1 MGSTSPVPLDEAPT
15 VERRFTR
22 LFNTH
27 HPRIFRYLDR
37 LSGDPELAADIA
49 QEVFLRLHRRY
60 DLPDRPEAWLI
71 TVALN
76 LFRNERST
84 GSRRRNLLTASRA
97 AGAHSDPPAGPADR
111 LGSSESVERVRRAL
125 DTLDERDRNLLL
137 LRAEGYAYRDI
148 AEGLDLN
155 ESSVGTLL
163 ARARATFRDAW
174 EGTGDAR

>member
-1 MGSTSPVPLDEAPT
+1 MASTSTAPLEEAPPI
-15 VERRFTR
+15 ERQFTR
-22 LFNTH
+22 LFNAH

-49 QEVFLRLHRRY
+49 QEVFLRLHRRH

-84 GSRRRNLLTASRA
+84 GSRRRNLLTVSRA
-97 AGAHSDPPAGPADR
+97 AGVHSDAPASPADR
-111 LGSSESVERVRRAL
+111 LASAQSAERVRRAL
-125 DTLDERDRNLLL
+125 DSLVERDRNLLL

-148 AEGLDLN
+148 AEGLGLN
-155 ESSVGTLL
+155 EASVGTLL
-163 ARARATFRDAW
+163 ARARAAFRDAW
-174 EGTGDAR
+174 EGTGNAH